1 MRAMK
6 IRHVVWISVLV
17 LTASAVAGVGAP
29 RLIRADAGEAA
40 PGTLVVLGTGSVT
53 TKPDTASMS
62 AGVTT
67 QAPTAAGAISANAD
81 AMAKVIEALKRAG
94 VTSKDLQTEF
104 VSVEPRYDDNGRT
117 IVGYTASN
125 SVSAVVR
132 ELSKVGDVID
142 AAVTAGAND
151 VSGPSLARDDQDK
164 LYRDALEAAVAN
176 AREKAT
182 VLANAAGVS
191 LGKVRSL
198 NESPPSVGPVM
209 FDALAAKES
218 PTPIEP
224 GTAEITAS
232 VRVVF
237 AVS

>member
-1 MRAMK
+1 MR
-6 IRHVVWISVLV
+6 IRHAVWISALV
-17 LTASAVAGVGAP
+17 LTASALAGVGAP
-29 RLIRADAGEAA
+29 RLIHADAGEAA

-53 TKPDTASMS
+53 TMPDTARMS

-67 QAPTAAGAISANAD
+67 QAANAADAISANAD
-81 AMAKVIEALKRAG
+81 AMSKVIEALKRAG
-94 VTSKDLQTEF
+94 VASKDLQTEF
-104 VSVEPRYDDNGRT
+104 VSVEPRYDDNGRA
-117 IVGYTASN
+117 IVGYTATN

-142 AAVTAGAND
+142 AAVAAGANN

-176 AREKAT
+176 ARQKAT
-182 VLANAAGVS
+182 ALAHAAGTS
-191 LGKVRSL
+191 LGEVRSL
-198 NESPPSVGPVM
+198 SESPQSVGPVM
-209 FDALAAKES
+209 FDALAARETS
-218 PTPIEP
+218 TPIEP

-237 AVS
+237 AIS